1 LIYAFSSGSASSS
14 SGSTVSITDVAGR
27 NVQIPAQ
34 VNKVVGTGC
43 SGREIVYLNAS
54 DKIVGIEQVE
64 SNSTGASGTQL
75 PYIIAHS
82 ELMGLPIVGDASKNI
97 INYEEIAELHPDVV
111 FARSTEDA
119 DSIQNK
125 TGIPAVVVYTGAV
138 GTPEQMNTYEKSLR
152 VMGKVLGKEK
162 RAEEL
167 ISYIGSLQEDLSNRA
182 KNTSN
187 SSKPTVYVGGQAYK
201 GAHGITSTNPYYPAF
216 EMLNASN
223 VASAVSNNTNA
234 TSNAIQIDPEQ
245 LITWNPDIIFIEGRS
260 LEVVKNDTSKN
271 PNYNNLKAVKDGN
284 VYGVLAYCMYSYNKE
299 EMFANAYYIGKVIY
313 PEQFK
318 DVNPEEKAGEI
329 FTNFDNGNG
338 ASIYSSLKTVY
349 GGFEQLNL

>member
-1 LIYAFSSGSASSS
+1 MIYASS
-14 SGSTVSITDVAGR
+14 SGSSSSSNESRVSITDVAGR
-27 NVQIPAQ
+27 TVQVPAQ

-54 DKIVGIEQVE
+54 DKIVGVEQVE
-64 SNSTGASGTQL
+64 SNSTGGLGTQL
-75 PYIIAHS
+75 PYTLAHS
-82 ELMGLPIVGDASKNI
+82 ELMGLPVVGDGSKNI

-138 GTPEQMNTYEKSLR
+138 GTPEQMDTYEKSLR

-167 ISYIGSLQEDLSNRA
+167 ISYIGSIKEDLSNRT
-182 KNTSN
+182 KNISN

-223 VASAVSNNTNA
+223 VASTVSNTTNA
-234 TSNAIQIDPEQ
+234 TTNAIQIDPEQ

-271 PNYNNLKAVKDGN
+271 PNYNNLKAVKTGN
-284 VYGVLAYCMYSYNKE
+284 VYGVLAYCMYSYNKD

-329 FTNFDNGNG
+329 FTSFDNGNG
-338 ASIYSSLKTVY
+338 ASIYSNLKTVY

>member
-1 LIYAFSSGSASSS
+1 MIYAFSSGSASSG

-27 NVQIPAQ
+27 TVQIPAQ

-75 PYIIAHS
+75 PYTLAHS
-82 ELMGLPIVGDASKNI
+82 ELMDLPIIGDASKNI

-167 ISYIGSLQEDLSNRA
+167 ISYIGSIQEDLSNRT
-182 KNTSN
+182 KNISN
-187 SSKPTVYVGGQAYK
+187 SSKPTVYIGGQAYK

-223 VASAVSNNTNA
+223 VASAVSNTTNA

-329 FTNFDNGNG
+329 FTSFDNGNG
-338 ASIYSSLKTVY
+338 ASIYNSLKTAY